1 MATNTFCREA
11 YFSKSFTTKLGMFTK
26 VKEEYC
32 WTKSISSHAG
42 VCPSYTMVTVKVKCD
57 NTGKKNYN
65 SIQIYVTFS

>member
-1 MATNTFCREA
+1 
-11 YFSKSFTTKLGMFTK
+11 MFTE